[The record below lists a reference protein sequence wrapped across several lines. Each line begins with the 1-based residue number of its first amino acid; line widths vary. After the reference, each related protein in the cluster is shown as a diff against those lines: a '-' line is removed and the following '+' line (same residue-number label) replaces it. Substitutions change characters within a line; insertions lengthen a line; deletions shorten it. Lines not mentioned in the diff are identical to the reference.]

1 MELTSELLETRSE
14 LDVVIDDKTDD
25 DETRVLL
32 EDESWLDD
40 KDEEATTELVI
51 VDDETRVDFDE
62 DETTIEDLVCE
73 DESKLE
79 LGSIC
84 DVDLMDDVARTDELF
99 CSDEEL
105 EGIVIDVDLTELEL
119 LRALEEAN
127 PVDEVRAEVINEDTV
142 ETFELDCTVEDDQVM

>member
-14 LDVVIDDKTDD
+14 LDVVIDDETDD
-25 DETRVLL
+25 
-32 EDESWLDD
+32 
-40 KDEEATTELVI
+40 K
-51 VDDETRVDFDE
+51 TRVDFD

-79 LGSIC
+79 LASIC
-84 DVDLMDDVARTDELF
+84 DVDLMDDVARTDKLF

-119 LRALEEAN
+119 LRTLEEAI
-127 PVDEVRAEVINEDTV
+127 PVDEVSIEVVNEDTV
-142 ETFELDCTVEDDQVM
+142 ETFELAGTVEDDQVM

>member
-1 MELTSELLETRSE
+1 MELTSALLETRSE
-14 LDVVIDDKTDD
+14 LDVVIDDKTD

-51 VDDETRVDFDE
+51 VDDKTRVDFDE

-119 LRALEEAN
+119 LRGLEEAN
-127 PVDEVRAEVINEDTV
+127 PVDEVRIEVINEDTV
-142 ETFELDCTVEDDQVM
+142 ETFELACTVEDDQVM

>member
-14 LDVVIDDKTDD
+14 LDVVIDDKTDG
-25 DETRVLL
+25 ETTVLL

-40 KDEEATTELVI
+40 KDEEATTELAI

-62 DETTIEDLVCE
+62 DETTIEDLVWE

-79 LGSIC
+79 LASIC

-105 EGIVIDVDLTELEL
+105 EGIVIDVDLTGLEL
-119 LRALEEAN
+119 LRTLEEAK
-127 PVDEVRAEVINEDTV
+127 PV
-142 ETFELDCTVEDDQVM
+142 ETFELAGTVEDDQVM